1 MKSQTPCT
9 VVDYRLIILKKRF
22 KMKPLTALGKA
33 NPRIPF
39 AYALIVTLAMGFA
52 YTYLDTIQFQEPI
65 QSFLSFLPA
74 VISLSI
80 LSVAGISRL
89 ELKLRILE
97 ISKAGLVALAATTL
111 LLLPI
116 LTSSSAYV
124 GWQWLPALIYAPSS
138 GLAQELYF
146 RSALLTGL
154 ERAFSGRKTIALIAH
169 SLIFIGFHYRTFQAL
184 PSVVIVL
191 VVGAVLFLGGCGWG
205 WQVQRDRTIIWAVI
219 QHSLFLMLMS
229 MFEWS

>member
-1 MKSQTPCT
+1 
-9 VVDYRLIILKKRF
+9 
-22 KMKPLTALGKA
+22 
-33 NPRIPF
+33 
-39 AYALIVTLAMGFA
+39 MGFA

-80 LSVAGISRL
+80 LSVAGISRS

-124 GWQWLPALIYAPSS
+124 G
-138 GLAQELYF
+138 
-146 RSALLTGL
+146 
-154 ERAFSGRKTIALIAH
+154 
-169 SLIFIGFHYRTFQAL
+169 
-184 PSVVIVL
+184 
-191 VVGAVLFLGGCGWG
+191 
-205 WQVQRDRTIIWAVI
+205 
-219 QHSLFLMLMS
+219 
-229 MFEWS
+229 